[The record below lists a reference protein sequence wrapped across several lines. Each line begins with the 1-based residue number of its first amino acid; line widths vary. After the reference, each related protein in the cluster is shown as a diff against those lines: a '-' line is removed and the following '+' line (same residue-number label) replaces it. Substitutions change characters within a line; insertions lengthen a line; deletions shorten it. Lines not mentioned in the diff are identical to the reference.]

1 MGAATDGV
9 HVNGAGEFC
18 HVVRGLFE
26 CRPKPVT
33 PGRISLN
40 DCGQF
45 ATIVQ
50 NALPQNAIIANCNI
64 DATGTVFNYLIL
76 KDLLSNKDWHGT
88 CNPLSYKY
96 SPAQPPAEN
105 MPMNSALLL
114 ALNTVA
120 LAALVMFHFQSNT
133 SEDAAQVSQAIPHHL
148 QQRPQL
154 AVMKPNMQSPLQLT
168 QGTQAAPSTEHW
180 VF

>member
-1 MGAATDGV
+1 MT
-9 HVNGAGEFC
+9 
-18 HVVRGLFE
+18 L
-26 CRPKPVT
+26 T
-33 PGRISLN
+33 RIPLN
-40 DCGQF
+40 DYGQF
-45 ATIVQ
+45 AAIVQ
-50 NALPQNAIIANCNI
+50 NALPQNAIIANCNMKTTQVI
-64 DATGTVFNYLIL
+64 YNYLIL
-76 KDLLSNKDWHGT
+76 KDLLSNKDWHDA

-96 SPAQPPAEN
+96 SPALPPAEY

-120 LAALVMFHFQSNT
+120 LAALVMFHFQST
-133 SEDAAQVSQAIPHHL
+133 TADDAAQVSQAIPHHL

-168 QGTQAAPSTEHW
+168 QGTQAAPATEHW